1 MSDAAPT
8 PASSPGASPLP
19 IRRFGRMPFGVTAM
33 GFGGAPLGNF
43 ITPIA
48 QRDADATLEAA
59 WEAGIRMFDTAPL
72 YGSGLSERRLG
83 LFLSRFRR
91 EDYVISTKVGYLLQ
105 PGRPEGGPWTNGGPF
120 RPVYD
125 YSYSGCTRSFKDSLQ
140 RLGLDHV
147 DIVMIH
153 DVDVVNHGKAAQ
165 ARFFDTAVDE
175 GWQALVELRAQGRI
189 RAIGIGVNE
198 WQVCHAALLARDFD
212 CILPAG
218 EYSLLRHDCLKQLLP
233 LCEERDIAVIAGG
246 GYHGG
251 ILATGAV
258 PGAKFDYA
266 PAPPAIMDRVRRIE
280 AVCGRYSVSLPAAAT
295 QFILAHPAISTLIHG
310 VRSPRQLQ
318 TNIEWLQAPI
328 PPEFWQAL
336 KAEAILPADA
346 PVPS

>member
-1 MSDAAPT
+1 MSETTAAAT
-8 PASSPGASPLP
+8 SLATKTPLP
-19 IRRFGRMPFGVTAM
+19 TRRFGRMPFDVTAM

-43 ITPIA
+43 MTPIS
-48 QRDADATLEAA
+48 QRDADAMLEAA
-59 WEAGIRMFDTAPL
+59 WEAGIRMFETAPL

-83 LFLSRFRR
+83 LFLGQFPR
-91 EDYVISTKVGYLLQ
+91 EDYVISTKVGYLLR
-105 PGRPEGGPWTNGGPF
+105 PGRPESGPWTNGGPF
-120 RPVYD
+120 HPSYD
-125 YSYSGCTRSFKDSLQ
+125 YSYHGVTLSFEESLQ
-140 RLGLDHV
+140 RMGLDHV
-147 DIVMIH
+147 DIVLIH
-153 DVDVVNHGKAAQ
+153 DVDVINHGKAAQ
-165 ARFFDTAVDE
+165 ARFFETAMDE
-175 GWQALVELRAQGRI
+175 GWQALSDLRAEGQI
-189 RAIGIGVNE
+189 KAIGIGVNE
-198 WQVCHAALLARDFD
+198 WQVCHEALLARDFD

-218 EYSLLRHDCLKQLLP
+218 DYSLLRHDCLDALLP
-233 LCEERDIAVIAGG
+233 LCEERNVAVIAGG

-266 PAPPAIMDRVRRIE
+266 PASPAIMERVRQIE
-280 AVCGRYSVSLPAAAT
+280 AVCARYAVSLPAAAT

-310 VRSPRQLQ
+310 VRNQTQLQ